1 MLIADTLRQVANIIF
16 AAGVVGRMFGSERG
30 SLVIPA
36 LGMAARWVILDAAV
50 EARNVTY
57 AELGYVL
64 IVSGVTLPAAILGLL
79 IWWTDRKHTKS
90 KNSL

>member
-1 MLIADTLRQVANIIF
+1 
-16 AAGVVGRMFGSERG
+16 
-30 SLVIPA
+30 
-36 LGMAARWVILDAAV
+36 
-50 EARNVTY
+50 VTD

-64 IVSGVTLPAAILGLL
+64 MVSGVTLPAAILGLL